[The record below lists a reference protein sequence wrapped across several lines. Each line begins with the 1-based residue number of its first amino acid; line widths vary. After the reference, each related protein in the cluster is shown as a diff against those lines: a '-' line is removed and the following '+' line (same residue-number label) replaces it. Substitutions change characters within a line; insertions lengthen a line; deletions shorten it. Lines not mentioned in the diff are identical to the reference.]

1 MWGRGSLLL
10 LPQRTGGKN
19 DKEKESRKVKCKWR
33 EGGGAEGKGRC
44 LGKCRERRA
53 HSCQFLGREAE
64 SNSDISRCSLL
75 GAATNLLIGFS
86 P

>member
-64 SNSDISRCSLL
+64 SNSDISRCSRL